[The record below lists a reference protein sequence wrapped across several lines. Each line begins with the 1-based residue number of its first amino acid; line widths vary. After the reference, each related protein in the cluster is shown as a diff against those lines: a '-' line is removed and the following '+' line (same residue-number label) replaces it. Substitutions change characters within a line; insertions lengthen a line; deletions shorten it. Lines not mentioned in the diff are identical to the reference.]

1 MDSSKI
7 SKNAKMDELNDIKYI
22 LENKVINNKKYF
34 NDQWSQKL

>member
-22 LENKVINNKKYF
+22 LDNKVFTF
-34 NDQWSQKL
+34 ND